1 MLARI
6 AHVADADIV
15 YQVRAVPISH
25 LDARTIIA
33 ALNTLN
39 ALRQL
44 AASGELS
51 NELIA
56 KLLEEKPP
64 APFPK
69 PKESKLTPMSMHQ
82 DDEAKKE

>member
-33 ALNTLN
+33 ALNTLT

-44 AASGELS
+44 EAAGELS

-82 DDEAKKE
+82 DEDKKE

>member
-33 ALNTLN
+33 ALNTLT

-44 AASGELS
+44 EAAGELS

-56 KLLEEKPP
+56 KLLEEKPL

-69 PKESKLTPMSMHQ
+69 PKESKLTSMSMHQ
-82 DDEAKKE
+82 DEDKKE